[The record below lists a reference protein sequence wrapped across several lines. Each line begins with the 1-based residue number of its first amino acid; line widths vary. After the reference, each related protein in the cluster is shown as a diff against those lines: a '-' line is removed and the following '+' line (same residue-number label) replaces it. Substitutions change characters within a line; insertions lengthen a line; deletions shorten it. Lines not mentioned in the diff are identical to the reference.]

1 MNIESHCG
9 RRQWDDRLANKQDVM
24 TYIFYDTETTGKAPA
39 FDQILQFAAIR
50 TDAELNVLD
59 TFNIRCRLLPYIVPS
74 PGALLVTGTT
84 VAAIT
89 TCPLSHFEMMRQI
102 HTKMHR
108 WSEGGA
114 VFVGWNSMRFDE
126 TFLRQAYYQ
135 TLLPIYQTN
144 TNGNGRADMMRMAQV
159 VFACAPNVL
168 AVPLTSEGKRAF
180 KLGLMAAANDVALE
194 NAHDALAD
202 TGATLGIARLIRQR
216 APALWDALMANARK
230 SAPLRLLQR
239 EPCVLLSEYYGN
251 PCNYIVAPIAAN
263 SGNPNEWALFDLQ
276 FDPAPYL
283 DAGDADLREAIDG
296 SNKIIRRVS
305 INAQPGLL
313 PPDYAP
319 EDVQGGRQS
328 LETYRG
334 RAQAIRENVEFR
346 RRVARLLAARYE
358 DRVEP
363 TYVEQRIYDGF
374 PSNADQA
381 RMHSFHAQGWED
393 RIGILQE
400 IDDERHRQIGQR
412 LIAVERPDLLTDA
425 QRQRWD
431 VWRRERF
438 LTSEQAPWTT
448 AASALKQ
455 LAELSESATLIQ
467 QAQLADLRHFLDRLG
482 L

>member
-1 MNIESHCG
+1 MNIESHFG
-9 RRQWDDRLANKQDVM
+9 RLPWDDRLANRQDAM
-24 TYIFYDTETTGKAPA
+24 TYIFYDTETTGKLPA
-39 FDQILQFAAIR
+39 FDQILQFAAIK

-59 TFNIRCRLLPYIVPS
+59 TFNVRCRLLPYIVPS

-84 VAAIT
+84 IAAIT

-102 HTKMHR
+102 HTTMHR

-159 VFACAPNVL
+159 VSACAPNVL
-168 AVPLTSEGKRAF
+168 AVPLTAEGKPTF

-263 SGNPNEWALFDLQ
+263 SGNPNEWALFDLR
-276 FDPAPYL
+276 FDPALYF
-283 DAGDADLREAIDG
+283 DASDTDLREAMDG
-296 SNKIIRRVS
+296 TTKVIRRVS

-313 PPDYAP
+313 PLDHAPD
-319 EDVQGGRQS
+319 DVRGGRQS
-328 LETYRG
+328 LETYRV

-346 RRVARLLAARYE
+346 RRIARLLAGRYE
-358 DRVEP
+358 DRVAP
-363 TYVEQRIYDGF
+363 AHVEQRIYDGF
-374 PSNADQA
+374 PSNADQTL
-381 RMHSFHAQGWED
+381 MHSFHAQSWED
-393 RIGILQE
+393 RIGTVQAIE
-400 IDDERHRQIGQR
+400 DERYRRIGHR
-412 LIAVERPDLLTDA
+412 LIAVERPDLLTDPHLG
-425 QRQRWD
+425 RWES
-431 VWRRERF
+431 WRRERF
-438 LTSEQAPWTT
+438 LTDEKVPWMTVK
-448 AASALKQ
+448 AALDEFAQVGKDATPAQQTL
-455 LAELSESATLIQ
+455 LS
-467 QAQLADLRHFLDRLG
+467 DLRQFLNGLG
-482 L
+482 C